1 MIILCSYI
9 ILLVIDA
16 AFGCLYNSEK
26 QKAAHKN
33 AAKLQLFFDKKKKI
47 IQKMQKNW
55 FLFSQNSKISRSK
68 ITALI

>member
-26 QKAAHKN
+26 QKAAHKS

-47 IQKMQKNW
+47 IQKMQKNC
-55 FLFSQNSKISRSK
+55 FLLNEICKTRR
-68 ITALI
+68 